1 MSPTVKRWFFASAPA
16 ERLAALRIA
25 IGAYA
30 LVWVIAR
37 APELVAVARLGRW
50 QFDPT
55 GVARLLDAPLPGNV
69 VLAVA
74 LATIALLVAF
84 TLGIAYR
91 YSGPLAA
98 IALLWTLTY
107 RNSWGLPFHTEN
119 LLVLHVLALAC
130 APAADAWA
138 LGRPGPPPAAGYGWA
153 IRLLAMLTAATY
165 VMAGVAKLRLGGL
178 AWLDGELLGNQIAI
192 DNLRKAL
199 LGAPT
204 AVFATPLLEHRDALT
219 IVSVV
224 TLVVEL
230 GAPLVLLHRRIAAM
244 WALAAWGFHVGVV
257 LVMNIWF
264 PYPLFGFAY
273 LPLFEVEGVVPWL
286 RRNSRRR
293 ATG

>member
-1 MSPTVKRWFFASAPA
+1 M
-16 ERLAALRIA
+16 
-25 IGAYA
+25 G
-30 LVWVIAR
+30 
-37 APELVAVARLGRW
+37 G
-50 QFDPT
+50 
-55 GVARLLDAPLPGNV
+55 
-69 VLAVA
+69 
-74 LATIALLVAF
+74 
-84 TLGIAYR
+84 
-91 YSGPLAA
+91 
-98 IALLWTLTY
+98 
-107 RNSWGLPFHTEN
+107 
-119 LLVLHVLALAC
+119 
-130 APAADAWA
+130 ADAEQTTKA
-138 LGRPGPPPAAGYGWA
+138 GGDAYGSAGISAQSEVAEAAGYGWA

-244 WALAAWGFHVGVV
+244 WALSAWGFHVGVV

-273 LPLFEVEGVVPWL
+273 LPLFEVERVVPWL